1 MYSVSQ
7 ESNTNPNNLIPD
19 TESNILAQ
27 SWPLMM
33 FQKTAL
39 GHLGTTKIPS
49 VGVLIMSLSVYAT
62 SFKAWQTQL
71 KSPDEFMEKAL
82 IF

>member
-1 MYSVSQ
+1 MYSVSP
-7 ESNTNPNNLIPD
+7 ESNTNPNNTIPD
-19 TESNILAQ
+19 TESNMLAQ
-27 SWPLMM
+27 SWPLM

>member
-1 MYSVSQ
+1 
-7 ESNTNPNNLIPD
+7 
-19 TESNILAQ
+19 
-27 SWPLMM
+27 MM